1 MAKLQ
6 VALDFV
12 DLARALKCAR
22 EAVEGGADLL
32 EVGTPLLKAEGLEA
46 LRALA
51 RTFPKVPV
59 VCDAKTMDA
68 GRAEFETAAKAGARI
83 CTVLGV
89 ASDATLRE
97 CVESGRNYG
106 IEVYVDLLG
115 HADPVRRAKEAEA
128 LGVSYVGVHCP
139 IDEQMEGRD
148 PFERLRLVAR
158 AVSIP
163 VAVAGGITAETASDA
178 VKAGAS
184 IVIVGGFINK
194 AADGVAATRAV
205 KRAMETGEKAAGD
218 LFKRATGEAIR
229 GLLEKASTPNISD
242 GFHRTP
248 CLEGIRPVVPGA
260 KCVGP
265 AFTVRTAPGDWA
277 KPVEA
282 IDQAP
287 PGSVLVI
294 DAGGAP
300 PAVWGE
306 LASHSCVQRKIAG
319 VVIDGAVRDTPEI
332 RRLGFPAFARH
343 VVAHAGEPKGFGEI
357 GVPVRVGGQRVQP
370 GDWIVG
376 DDDGV
381 MVLPKERAVE
391 MANRAMDCL
400 EKEMRIRHEID
411 AEGRTLNEVV
421 ELYKWEK
428 GGGPKE

>member
-1 MAKLQ
+1 MARLQ

-12 DLARALKCAR
+12 DVSRALKCAR

-32 EVGTPLLKAEGLEA
+32 EVGTPLLKAEGLDA
-46 LRALA
+46 VRALH
-51 RTFPKVPV
+51 REFPAIPV

-68 GRAEFETAAKAGARI
+68 GRAEFETAAKAGAKV

-106 IEVYVDLLG
+106 IQVYVDLLG
-115 HADPVRRAKEAEA
+115 HPEPARRAKEAEA
-128 LGVSYVGVHCP
+128 LGADIVGVHCP

-148 PFERLRLVAR
+148 PFERLRQVAK

-163 VAVAGGITAETASDA
+163 VAVAGGITAETAGDA

-184 IVIVGGFINK
+184 IVIVGGFVNK
-194 AADGVAATRAV
+194 AADGAAAARAV
-205 KRAMETGEKAAGD
+205 RRAMETGEKIASEM
-218 LFKRATGEAIR
+218 FKRATGEEIR

-242 GFHRTP
+242 GYHRQP
-248 CLEGIRPVVPGA
+248 CLDGIRAITPGA
-260 KCVGP
+260 KCAGP
-265 AFTVRTAPGDWA
+265 AFTVRAAPGDWA

-287 PGSVLVI
+287 PGSVIVI
-294 DAGGAP
+294 EAGGAP
-300 PAVWGE
+300 PALWGE
-306 LASHSCVQRKIAG
+306 LATHSCIQRKVAG

-332 RRLGFPAFARH
+332 RRLGFPAFARL
-343 VVAHAGEPKGFGEI
+343 VVSHAGEPKGFGEI
-357 GVPVRVGGQRVQP
+357 GVPVRVGGQQVRP
-370 GDWIVG
+370 GDWVVG

-381 MVLPKERAVE
+381 MVLPRERAVE
-391 MANRAMDCL
+391 MANRAMDCY
-400 EKEMRIRHEID
+400 EKEIRIRHEID
-411 AEGRTLNEVV
+411 DEGRTLNEVV

-428 GGGPKE
+428 GR